1 MRCPKCQYVGFEPS
15 PRCRNCGYDFA
26 FSGDDL
32 STMAMTSDAVGR
44 DALAEFDL
52 DILDRATADNAPPP
66 SVGFDLDTL
75 LAQGRSQA
83 AAEFRPSAP
92 RTASAVATP
101 PAEDVLRIVAEERS
115 VSAPVAAAAEPVV
128 MRMEIQVP
136 AAVAIAP
143 PRAPEAPRASASVRQ
158 APAAPVTT
166 ELPLFMQV
174 MSEAVAERSAGASPL
189 LGGPADPAMMAT
201 PAGEMADVEEIDDRP
216 LVQVPAVLRQPLA
229 VRRNTPDPGRL
240 RTKYA
245 RATAKADASVAG
257 DLLQGIDVADGAAA
271 PVSRD
276 EVNVMPTTAPVAPAL
291 RMSAEP
297 TPQSLPAGWLQGVSA
312 SKRMTAAAVDGVL
325 LGSLNVAIV
334 WFTMSVCGISLSQAR
349 SLPLVPVGLFV
360 LLLNTGYLVL
370 FTAACG
376 QTIGKMAAGIRVV
389 GTTTGAVINDRIS
402 IGQALVRSVGAIA
415 SCVPLGIGFWFS
427 LMGDGRALHDRFA
440 HTRVVRA

>member
-1 MRCPKCQYVGFEPS
+1 
-15 PRCRNCGYDFA
+15 
-26 FSGDDL
+26 
-32 STMAMTSDAVGR
+32 
-44 DALAEFDL
+44 
-52 DILDRATADNAPPP
+52 
-66 SVGFDLDTL
+66 
-75 LAQGRSQA
+75 
-83 AAEFRPSAP
+83 
-92 RTASAVATP
+92 
-101 PAEDVLRIVAEERS
+101 
-115 VSAPVAAAAEPVV
+115 
-128 MRMEIQVP
+128 MEIQVP
-136 AAVAIAP
+136 TAVAIAP
-143 PRAPEAPRASASVRQ
+143 PRVPAPDRAAAPVRQ

-174 MSEAVAERSAGASPL
+174 MSEAVAERPAAASSLSTAPTDAG
-189 LGGPADPAMMAT
+189 GMAT
-201 PAGEMADVEEIDDRP
+201 SSGEMADIEEIDDRP

-245 RATAKADASVAG
+245 RVAAKADASAAG
-257 DLLQGIDVADGAAA
+257 DLLQGIDVAESAATA
-271 PVSRD
+271 VGRD
-276 EVNVMPTTAPVAPAL
+276 DSSAMPATAPVAPAL
-291 RMSAEP
+291 RMSDEP

-312 SKRMTAAAVDGVL
+312 SKRMTAAALDVVL

-334 WFTMSVCGISLSQAR
+334 WFTMSVCGISLSQIR

-360 LLLNTGYLVL
+360 LLINAGYLVL

-402 IGQALVRSVGAIA
+402 IGQSLVRSVGAIA

-427 LMGDGRALHDRFA
+427 MIGDGRALYDRFA